1 MSRHTAREAAMCQV
15 FEKSFGVSRDEMT
28 ELLKTDFKFDKGDEE
43 YVTFIC
49 DGVFSHIDTI
59 DGSIQK
65 NALDWSLDRMAK
77 VDLAI
82 MRVAVFEIL
91 YADDIAET
99 VSINE
104 AVELAKK
111 YSTQQSPQFINGILD
126 SIYKAK
132 GKSEVMDNGT
142 DN

>member
-1 MSRHTAREAAMCQV
+1 MSRHTAREAAMCLV
-15 FEKSFGVSRDEMT
+15 FEKSFGISKKEMS
-28 ELLKTDFKFDKGDEE
+28 EQLKTDFRFDKGDEE
-43 YVTFIC
+43 YVDFIC
-49 DGVFSHIDTI
+49 EGVFSHLEEIDA
-59 DGSIQK
+59 SIQK

-82 MRVAVFEIL
+82 MRVAAFEIL
-91 YADDIAET
+91 YAEDIAET

-126 SIYKAK
+126 SIYKDKK
-132 GKSEVMDNGT
+132 G
-142 DN
+142 